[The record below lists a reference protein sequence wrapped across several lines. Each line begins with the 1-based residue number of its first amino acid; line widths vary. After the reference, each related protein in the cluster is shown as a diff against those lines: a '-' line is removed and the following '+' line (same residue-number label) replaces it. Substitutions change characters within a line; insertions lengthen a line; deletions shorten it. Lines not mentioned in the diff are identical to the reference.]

1 MKNDKIGDCDD
12 ADDDGDDENEEE
24 EGAMTLT

>member
-12 ADDDGDDENEEE
+12 ADDDGGDENEEE

>member
-12 ADDDGDDENEEE
+12 ADDDGGDENEEE
-24 EGAMTLT
+24 EGAITLT